1 MKENGKKGILILAI
15 LGCILC
21 IYVCT
26 ILGAASV
33 SLDQINRI
41 LLHEIFRLPVSME
54 GISEGSIAIIRDV
67 RLPRVL
73 LGFLTGASL
82 AVCGACYQGIFKNPM
97 ADPYILGISSG
108 AALGAAVGIVL
119 HFSGGIL
126 GLSGN
131 TFLAFI
137 GALLTV
143 FLVYT
148 ISRVGKR
155 VPVASLLL
163 SGIAVNQSLSA
174 FMSLLMLF
182 NQQSMEQIMFWTMGS
197 LNGKGWNQILV
208 ILPYVT
214 VGVILLL
221 TSARELDLMLMGED
235 TAVQLGVNVEF
246 VKKKILVVSSIV
258 TAAVVS
264 ATGIIGFVGLLV
276 PHVVRLFTGPKHRV
290 LMPVSLLFGGTFLI
304 LCDTFA
310 RSIITQEIPVGIVT
324 AACGGPFFLYLLWK
338 SRRGGTA

>member
-1 MKENGKKGILILAI
+1 MKETRKKWILVLSMT
-15 LGCILC
+15 GCILL
-21 IYVCT
+21 IYLCT
-26 ILGAASV
+26 VMGAAAV
-33 SLDQINRI
+33 SIEEVNRI
-41 LLHEIFRLPVSME
+41 LVHEILRIPVDME

-119 HFSGGIL
+119 QFSGSFT
-126 GLSGN
+126 GLSGS
-131 TFLAFI
+131 TLLAFA

-143 FLVYT
+143 LLVYT
-148 ISRVGKR
+148 ISRVGKK
-155 VPVASLLL
+155 VPVAGLLL

-174 FMSLLMLF
+174 FQSLLMLF
-182 NQQSMEQIMFWTMGS
+182 HQQSMDQIMFWTMGS
-197 LNGKGWNQILV
+197 LNGKGWNQVLV
-208 ILPYVT
+208 VFPYVA
-214 VGVILLL
+214 VGCFLLL
-221 TSARELDLMLMGED
+221 TCARELDIMLMGEE
-235 TAVQLGVNVEF
+235 TAVQLGVNVEIL
-246 VKKKILVVSSIV
+246 KKKVLVISSIV

-276 PHVVRLFTGPKHRV
+276 PHVVRLFTGPKHKV

-310 RSIITQEIPVGIVT
+310 RSVLTQEIPVGIIT

-338 SRRGGTA
+338 SRRGGAA